1 MKYRPYLEG
10 GIAVSELGFGAWQLG
25 VESGWSAVSDAES
38 ERMIR
43 TALDHG
49 VNFFDT
55 APTYGRGSSEERL
68 GKVLGALDRGS
79 FVVNSKFGRLHNG
92 EVDFSAGLIHE
103 TVEGSLKRLRLDC
116 LDSVIIHSPPRELL
130 DGNNTDHYA
139 ILERLQEEGKIRA
152 YGASIDFAEE
162 ITTLLET
169 TGAKV
174 IQSFFNI
181 LHQDCK
187 GAFDLVQKKG
197 ATVIA
202 KIPFDSGW
210 LTGKYSAVS
219 RFTGVRARWSEDEI
233 RQRAQ
238 LVDRVRDIVGEGPS
252 LMSAALS
259 FCTSFDAV
267 STVIPGAVSE
277 AQLLANIGAM
287 QHRLDDTTRA
297 ALEAFFEEQVRG
309 LQLPW

>member
-1 MKYRPYLEG
+1 
-10 GIAVSELGFGAWQLG
+10 
-25 VESGWSAVSDAES
+25 
-38 ERMIR
+38 
-43 TALDHG
+43 
-49 VNFFDT
+49 
-55 APTYGRGSSEERL
+55 
-68 GKVLGALDRGS
+68 
-79 FVVNSKFGRLHNG
+79 
-92 EVDFSAGLIHE
+92 
-103 TVEGSLKRLRLDC
+103 
-116 LDSVIIHSPPRELL
+116 
-130 DGNNTDHYA
+130 
-139 ILERLQEEGKIRA
+139 
-152 YGASIDFAEE
+152 
-162 ITTLLET
+162 
-169 TGAKV
+169 
-174 IQSFFNI
+174 
-181 LHQDCK
+181 
-187 GAFDLVQKKG
+187 
-197 ATVIA
+197 VIA